1 MSQTSPGD
9 LAAMACLIELGA
21 PKAGNVHPGADFAD
35 TTCMDFAVSAVAI
48 APAMDRAAETG
59 VGRAVLDAVIA
70 TREKVGRN
78 TNLGMILL
86 LAPLC
91 AADGRR
97 QKAATLRESLRGVLA
112 GLGENDARDVYEAIR
127 LAQPG
132 GLGKVERGDVSG
144 GAVMSLRE
152 AMGLA
157 ASRDAVARQYMTDY
171 GDVFLRVVP
180 SLVSGVSGVSGVT
193 GGLSLGE
200 AVVRA
205 HLEQMSR
212 EPDSLIR
219 RKCGDEIASE
229 SSRRAASVLA
239 LDWPRTVASRAAFDE
254 LDRWLRAEGNKRN
267 PGTSADLIAAGLY
280 VALSQGMI
288 DRPAEGEN
296 PWMNLGLE

>member
-1 MSQTSPGD
+1 MSQTGPGD

-48 APAMDRAAETG
+48 APAMERAAETG
-59 VGRAVLDAVIA
+59 VGRAVLDAVAA

-91 AADGRR
+91 AAEGRR
-97 QKAATLRESLRGVLA
+97 QKTATLRESLRGVLA

-127 LAQPG
+127 QAQPG

-144 GAVMSLRE
+144 GEVMPLRE

-157 ASRDAVARQYMTDY
+157 ASRDAVARQYVTDY
-171 GDVFLRVVP
+171 EDVFLRVVP
-180 SLVSGVSGVSGVT
+180 SLVAGISKA
-193 GGLSLGE
+193 LSLGE

-219 RKCGDEIASE
+219 RKCGDDIASE

-239 LDWPRTVASRAAFDE
+239 LDWPRAAASRTAFDE
-254 LDRWLRAEGNKRN
+254 LDRWLRAEGNRRN

-280 VALSQGMI
+280 VALSEGMI
-288 DRPAEGEN
+288 ERPGGGDD
-296 PWMNLGLE
+296 PWANLGLE

>member
-1 MSQTSPGD
+1 MSDAGPGD
-9 LAAMACLIELGA
+9 RAAMACLIELGA

-48 APAMDRAAETG
+48 APAMEHAAETG
-59 VGRAVLDAVIA
+59 VGRAVLDAVNA
-70 TREKVGRN
+70 TREQVGRN

-91 AADGRR
+91 AAEGRR
-97 QKAATLRESLRGVLA
+97 QGTAGLRESLRAVLA
-112 GLGENDARDVYEAIR
+112 GLDENDARDVYEAIR

-144 GAVMSLRE
+144 GAVMPLRE

-157 ASRDAVARQYMTDY
+157 ADRDAVARQYVTDY
-171 GDVFLRVVP
+171 EDVFLRVVP
-180 SLVSGVSGVSGVT
+180 SLVSGVK

-219 RKCGDEIASE
+219 RKCGEELAAEAS
-229 SSRRAASVLA
+229 RWAAAVLA
-239 LDWPRTVASRAAFDE
+239 LDWPHSSASSAAFDG
-254 LDRWLRAEGNKRN
+254 LDHWLRADGNRRN

-280 VALSQGMI
+280 VALSEGMI
-288 DRPAEGEN
+288 ERPGDGDD
-296 PWMNLGLE
+296 PWASLGLE